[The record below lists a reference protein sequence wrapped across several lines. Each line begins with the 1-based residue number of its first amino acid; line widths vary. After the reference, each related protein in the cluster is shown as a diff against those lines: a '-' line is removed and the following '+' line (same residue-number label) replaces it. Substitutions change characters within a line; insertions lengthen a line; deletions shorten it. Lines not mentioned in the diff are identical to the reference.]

1 MIINASNSVSIRAGY
16 TADKARDNEE
26 TRKLVTSIIVADIIA
41 PLMDD
46 LQRFHKRSHGLL
58 FPRNTREFVDGL
70 SGRSNSF
77 FVSRTIVRKC
87 SPPVHSFFARP

>member
-1 MIINASNSVSIRAGY
+1 MINASNSVSIRAGY

-70 SGRSNSF
+70 SGRSNSL
-77 FVSRTIVRKC
+77 VSRTIVRKC